1 LISSVFSWRSYAEVR
16 SPGYLHIYKDK
27 ATADANRF
35 MEPARSSDPTATVV
49 DLRIIN
55 RFYIP
60 ERKNKDNT
68 ELDIE
73 LSDETIRLK

>member
-1 LISSVFSWRSYAEVR
+1 
-16 SPGYLHIYKDK
+16 
-27 ATADANRF
+27 

-49 DLRIIN
+49 DLRIVN